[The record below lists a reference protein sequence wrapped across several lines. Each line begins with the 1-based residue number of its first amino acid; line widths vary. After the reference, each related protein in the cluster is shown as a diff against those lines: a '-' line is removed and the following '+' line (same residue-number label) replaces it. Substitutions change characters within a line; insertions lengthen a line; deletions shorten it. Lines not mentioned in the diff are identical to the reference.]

1 MTFLPKCLCLC
12 PNFSVLVRIPVI
24 GFTNNPNQVQ
34 LILTCLHLQR
44 PYFQIRS
51 YSQIL
56 EVKISMYFVRG
67 KEFKPPGLCFPFHW
81 ETSQET
87 FYMSPDLHIKYSI
100 GRCLYSYCW
109 VAQSC
114 PTLSD
119 PMNCSTPDFLVLH
132 YFLEFAQTHDHWV
145 SDAIQA
151 SHPPSPPSSVLN
163 LSQHQGL
170 FHWVSSLHHTAKVL
184 EL

>member
-119 PMNCSTPDFLVLH
+119 PMNCAHQTFLSFTTSWSLLKLMTIESVMPSKHLILLHLLLLSSIFPSIRVFST
-132 YFLEFAQTHDHWV
+132 E
-145 SDAIQA
+145 
-151 SHPPSPPSSVLN
+151 
-163 LSQHQGL
+163 
-170 FHWVSSLHHTAKVL
+170 
-184 EL
+184 